1 MVHLPILRHGV
12 PYRSVDVATVVNHR
26 TRQPF
31 VQVSQA
37 NTGLIRRD
45 LLRQDQARAELAK
58 IPARDL
64 VAMAARAAE
73 LFLTGTLPLDPIDGV
88 TQSPQEYAEQLSA
101 TTGLPHVLVRR
112 NMQKIHGV
120 LSQMGEV
127 IAGLT
132 RGLDLSV
139 LDTGVG
145 ESDGRLFSFFPRGH
159 SLGVVL
165 PNNSP
170 GVHALWVPAI
180 GMKTTLVL
188 KPGSSEP
195 WTPYRIAYAL
205 IEAGVPKSAF
215 SLYPADHA
223 GGGEVLRSTSRGI
236 FFGDAAAARRFK
248 GDPRI
253 EIHGPGYSK
262 LVIGADKA
270 DRWQEYVEIIAS
282 SVADNGGRSC
292 VNASGV
298 WVTAHA
304 EALAEALAA
313 RLSQIVP
320 RAADDDEAL
329 LAPFADSSVPGR
341 VSAMIDADL
350 AVPGAVD
357 VTAKYRGAERVK
369 TTADGTYLL
378 PTVVLCDGPEHPLA
392 NREFMFPFVTVVPV
406 AEASLPDALGPS
418 LVVTL
423 LSGNADLT
431 DRFVRSPHVDRLNLG
446 PIPTNRIG
454 WDQPHEGNLFD
465 HLYGRR
471 AIQRVA

>member
-12 PYRSVDVATVVNHR
+12 PYRSVDVATVVHHR

-31 VQVSQA
+31 IRMSQA

-45 LLRQDQARAELAK
+45 LLKQDAARAELAA
-58 IPARDL
+58 IPAKQL
-64 VAMAARAAE
+64 IAMAAEAAE
-73 LFLTGTLPLDPIDGV
+73 LFMNATLPLDPIDGV
-88 TQSPQEYAEQLSA
+88 TQSPQEYVEQLSS

-112 NMQKIHGV
+112 NMRKIHGV
-120 LSQMGEV
+120 LSKMGDV

-132 RGLDLSV
+132 RGLDISV

-145 ESDGRLFSFFPRGH
+145 ESDGHLFSFFPRGH

-170 GVHALWVPAI
+170 GVHSLWAPAI
-180 GMKTTLVL
+180 GMKTPLVL

-205 IEAGVPKSAF
+205 MQAGVPKSAF
-215 SLYPADHA
+215 CLYPADHA
-223 GGGEVLRSTSRGI
+223 GGGEIMRSASRGM
-236 FFGDAAAARRFK
+236 FFGDASAARRFK

-253 EIHGPGYSK
+253 EVHGPGYSK
-262 LVIGADKA
+262 VVIASDKI
-270 DRWQEYVEIIAS
+270 DRWHDYIELVAM

-292 VNASGV
+292 VNASGL
-298 WVTAHA
+298 WVTGHA
-304 EALAEALAA
+304 EAIAHALAKRLAEV
-313 RLSQIVP
+313 VP
-320 RAADDDEAL
+320 RAADDEQAL
-329 LAPFADSSVPGR
+329 LAPFADSNVPAR
-341 VSAMIDADL
+341 VSDMIDADL
-350 AVPGAVD
+350 AAPGALD
-357 VTAKYRGAERVK
+357 VSAQYRGAGRVK

-378 PTVVLCDGPEHPLA
+378 PTVVLVDGPDHPIA
-392 NREFMFPFVTVVPV
+392 NREFMFPFVSVVPV
-406 AEASLPDALGPS
+406 TEDQLPDAMGSS

-423 LSGNADLT
+423 ISDNKDLQG
-431 DRFVRSPHVDRLNLG
+431 RFVRSPHVDRLNLG
-446 PIPTNRIG
+446 PIPTNQIG